1 MSKEVNQTE
10 LKDRDLEELAR
21 FAAEIVSDSFASDIL
36 LLNISNKSAFTD
48 FMIILT
54 VDSSRQMSAV
64 AEDLEI
70 EMKSKGINKS
80 DLVKYSLAA
89 HILAVLLVLFLALYI
104 VVGVPGAMNTDHI
117 GTTKECLYGDD
128 ITIVGNA
135 VCIVDT
141 VNDEAELHS
150 EWYIGAAPIILLV
163 GV

>member
-21 FAAEIVSDSFASDIL
+21 FATEIVSDSFASDIL

-70 EMKSKGINKS
+70 EMKSKGINKFR
-80 DLVKYSLAA
+80 KEGAA
-89 HILAVLLVLFLALYI
+89 NSGWVVVDFGDI
-104 VVGVPGAMNTDHI
+104 VVHLFGKDEREYYA
-117 GTTKECLYGDD
+117 LDD
-128 ITIVGNA
+128 IWS
-135 VCIVDT
+135 
-141 VNDEAELHS
+141 EAQQ
-150 EWYIGAAPIILLV
+150 LLRIQ
-163 GV
+163 

>member
-70 EMKSKGINKS
+70 EMKSKGINKFR
-80 DLVKYSLAA
+80 KEGAA
-89 HILAVLLVLFLALYI
+89 NSGWVVVDFGDI
-104 VVGVPGAMNTDHI
+104 VVHLFGKDEREYYA
-117 GTTKECLYGDD
+117 LDD
-128 ITIVGNA
+128 IW
-135 VCIVDT
+135 
-141 VNDEAELHS
+141 S
-150 EWYIGAAPIILLV
+150 GAQLLLRIQ
-163 GV
+163 

>member
-70 EMKSKGINKS
+70 EMKSKGINKFRKEGTANS
-80 DLVKYSLAA
+80 GWVVVD
-89 HILAVLLVLFLALYI
+89 FGDI
-104 VVGVPGAMNTDHI
+104 VVHLFGKDEREYYA
-117 GTTKECLYGDD
+117 LDD
-128 ITIVGNA
+128 IW
-135 VCIVDT
+135 
-141 VNDEAELHS
+141 S
-150 EWYIGAAPIILLV
+150 GAQQLLRIQ
-163 GV
+163 

>member
-21 FAAEIVSDSFASDIL
+21 FAAEVVSDSFASDIL

-70 EMKSKGINKS
+70 EMKSKGINKFR
-80 DLVKYSLAA
+80 KEGAA
-89 HILAVLLVLFLALYI
+89 NSGWVVVDFGDI
-104 VVGVPGAMNTDHI
+104 VVHLFGKDEREYYA
-117 GTTKECLYGDD
+117 LDD
-128 ITIVGNA
+128 IW
-135 VCIVDT
+135 
-141 VNDEAELHS
+141 S
-150 EWYIGAAPIILLV
+150 GAQQLLRIQ
-163 GV
+163 

>member
-70 EMKSKGINKS
+70 EMKSKGINKFR
-80 DLVKYSLAA
+80 KEGAA
-89 HILAVLLVLFLALYI
+89 NSGWVVVDFGDI
-104 VVGVPGAMNTDHI
+104 VVHLFGKDEREYYA
-117 GTTKECLYGDD
+117 LDD
-128 ITIVGNA
+128 IW
-135 VCIVDT
+135 
-141 VNDEAELHS
+141 S
-150 EWYIGAAPIILLV
+150 GAQQLLRIQ
-163 GV
+163 

>member
-21 FAAEIVSDSFASDIL
+21 FATEIVSDSFASDIL

-70 EMKSKGINKS
+70 EMKSKGINKFRKEGS
-80 DLVKYSLAA
+80 ANSGWVVVD
-89 HILAVLLVLFLALYI
+89 FGDI
-104 VVGVPGAMNTDHI
+104 VVHLFGKDEREYYA
-117 GTTKECLYGDD
+117 LDD
-128 ITIVGNA
+128 IWS
-135 VCIVDT
+135 
-141 VNDEAELHS
+141 EAQQ
-150 EWYIGAAPIILLV
+150 LLRIQ
-163 GV
+163 

>member
-21 FAAEIVSDSFASDIL
+21 FATEIVSDSFASDIL

-70 EMKSKGINKS
+70 EMKSKGINKFR
-80 DLVKYSLAA
+80 KEGAA
-89 HILAVLLVLFLALYI
+89 NSGWVVVDFGDI
-104 VVGVPGAMNTDHI
+104 VVHLFGKDEREYYA
-117 GTTKECLYGDD
+117 LDD
-128 ITIVGNA
+128 IW
-135 VCIVDT
+135 
-141 VNDEAELHS
+141 S
-150 EWYIGAAPIILLV
+150 GAQQLLRIQ
-163 GV
+163 

>member
-36 LLNISNKSAFTD
+36 LLNKSNKSAFTD

-70 EMKSKGINKS
+70 EMKSKGINKFR
-80 DLVKYSLAA
+80 KEGAA
-89 HILAVLLVLFLALYI
+89 NSGWVVVDFGDI
-104 VVGVPGAMNTDHI
+104 VVHLFGKDEREYYA
-117 GTTKECLYGDD
+117 LDD
-128 ITIVGNA
+128 IW
-135 VCIVDT
+135 
-141 VNDEAELHS
+141 S
-150 EWYIGAAPIILLV
+150 GAQQLLRIQ
-163 GV
+163 

>member
-70 EMKSKGINKS
+70 EMKSKGINKFR
-80 DLVKYSLAA
+80 KEGAA
-89 HILAVLLVLFLALYI
+89 NSGWVVGDFGDI
-104 VVGVPGAMNTDHI
+104 VVHLFGKDEREYYA
-117 GTTKECLYGDD
+117 LDD
-128 ITIVGNA
+128 IW
-135 VCIVDT
+135 
-141 VNDEAELHS
+141 S
-150 EWYIGAAPIILLV
+150 GAQQLLRIQ
-163 GV
+163 

>member
-70 EMKSKGINKS
+70 EMKSKGINKFRKEGS
-80 DLVKYSLAA
+80 ANSGWVVVD
-89 HILAVLLVLFLALYI
+89 FGDI
-104 VVGVPGAMNTDHI
+104 VVHLFGKDEREYYA
-117 GTTKECLYGDD
+117 LDD
-128 ITIVGNA
+128 IWS
-135 VCIVDT
+135 
-141 VNDEAELHS
+141 EAQQ
-150 EWYIGAAPIILLV
+150 LLRIQ
-163 GV
+163 

>member
-21 FAAEIVSDSFASDIL
+21 FAAEILSDSFASDIL

-70 EMKSKGINKS
+70 EMKSKGINKFRKEGS
-80 DLVKYSLAA
+80 ANSGWVVVD
-89 HILAVLLVLFLALYI
+89 FGDI
-104 VVGVPGAMNTDHI
+104 VVHLFGKDEREYYA
-117 GTTKECLYGDD
+117 LDD
-128 ITIVGNA
+128 IWS
-135 VCIVDT
+135 
-141 VNDEAELHS
+141 EAQQ
-150 EWYIGAAPIILLV
+150 LLRIQ
-163 GV
+163 

>member
-36 LLNISNKSAFTD
+36 LLNISNKSAFTH

-70 EMKSKGINKS
+70 EMKSKGINKFR
-80 DLVKYSLAA
+80 KEGAA
-89 HILAVLLVLFLALYI
+89 NSGWVVVDFGDI
-104 VVGVPGAMNTDHI
+104 VVHLFGKDEREYYA
-117 GTTKECLYGDD
+117 LDD
-128 ITIVGNA
+128 IW
-135 VCIVDT
+135 
-141 VNDEAELHS
+141 S
-150 EWYIGAAPIILLV
+150 GAQQLLRIQ
-163 GV
+163 

>member
-70 EMKSKGINKS
+70 EMKS
-80 DLVKYSLAA
+80 
-89 HILAVLLVLFLALYI
+89 
-104 VVGVPGAMNTDHI
+104 
-117 GTTKECLYGDD
+117 
-128 ITIVGNA
+128 
-135 VCIVDT
+135 
-141 VNDEAELHS
+141 
-150 EWYIGAAPIILLV
+150 
-163 GV
+163 

>member
-70 EMKSKGINKS
+70 EMKSKGINKFR
-80 DLVKYSLAA
+80 KEGAA
-89 HILAVLLVLFLALYI
+89 NSGWVVVDFGDIGVHLFGKDEREYYAL
-104 VVGVPGAMNTDHI
+104 
-117 GTTKECLYGDD
+117 DD
-128 ITIVGNA
+128 IW
-135 VCIVDT
+135 
-141 VNDEAELHS
+141 S
-150 EWYIGAAPIILLV
+150 GAQQLLRIQ
-163 GV
+163 

>member
-70 EMKSKGINKS
+70 EMKSKGINKFR
-80 DLVKYSLAA
+80 KEGAA
-89 HILAVLLVLFLALYI
+89 NSGWVVVDFGDI
-104 VVGVPGAMNTDHI
+104 VVHLFGKDEREYYA
-117 GTTKECLYGDD
+117 LDD
-128 ITIVGNA
+128 IWS
-135 VCIVDT
+135 
-141 VNDEAELHS
+141 EAQQ
-150 EWYIGAAPIILLV
+150 LLRIQ
-163 GV
+163 